1 MTTLIEDRRSDETTS
16 TVARANSL
24 LDSRLRTRSSPTP
37 ERGGRRSK
45 VQERPRRLSRVYAA
59 VNQVITASGLAKG
72 GENKLGKSRNRGCD
86 RLPDVREGKQVTII
100 LPEPKLST

>member
-24 LDSRLRTRSSPTP
+24 LDSRLRTGSSPTP

-45 VQERPRRLSRVYAA
+45 VQEFPSLTLHSTHLARRRSPFGMVRLGLSPRSPSRT
-59 VNQVITASGLAKG
+59 N
-72 GENKLGKSRNRGCD
+72 
-86 RLPDVREGKQVTII
+86 DVE
-100 LPEPKLST
+100 